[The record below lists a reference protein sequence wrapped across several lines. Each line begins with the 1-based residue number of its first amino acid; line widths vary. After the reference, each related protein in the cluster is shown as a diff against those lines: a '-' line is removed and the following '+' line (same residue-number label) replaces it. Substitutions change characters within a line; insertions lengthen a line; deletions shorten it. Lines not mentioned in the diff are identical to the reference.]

1 MTPMARSHLKRTPS
15 LSAQA
20 SRGAARVTAL
30 AAARGA
36 ARVLLLATACTFAF
50 AAAAS
55 AQAVTEIKVERVK
68 PQKDKHLTLRFL
80 KENRDFIRGR
90 FDLLKENPVKASGDA
105 MAIDP
110 RFLAYQKLMAEAL
123 ATRDSVATQQDA
135 WNRRDLMQSV
145 TQLGGLEMQLD
156 ALDKK
161 LADQRTRLGVL
172 QADFTGHQQTALIV
186 VLRGYPVDEVPAEV
200 ALHVEDGAQITVA
213 LSAEQRQSLQQ
224 GGVVQ
229 IFHGFVEPRSQV
241 IEIGLAADGGTPDH
255 GYVALEPTRDRLT
268 FLQLDM
274 SSVHRAQGATGMEAS
289 TWLHDAE
296 MPTGDR

>member
-1 MTPMARSHLKRTPS
+1 MTAMTELRLHRAPDFRSRAAQSEARPFLF
-15 LSAQA
+15 
-20 SRGAARVTAL
+20 AARLLLL
-30 AAARGA
+30 AAAFGVMTTTA
-36 ARVLLLATACTFAF
+36 AH
-50 AAAAS
+50 

-68 PQKDKHLTLRFL
+68 PEKEKHLTLRFL

-90 FDLLKENPVKASGDA
+90 FDMLKESAVKSSGEA

-110 RFLAYQKLMAEAL
+110 RYLAYQKMMAEAL
-123 ATRDSVATQQDA
+123 ATRDSVASAQDA

-186 VLRGYPVDEVPAEV
+186 VLRGYPVDEAPAQV
-200 ALHVEDGAQITVA
+200 ALRVEDGAEITVA
-213 LSAEQRQSLQQ
+213 LTAEQRQSLQQ
-224 GGVVQ
+224 GGIVQ
-229 IFHGFVEPRSQV
+229 IFHGFVEPRAQV
-241 IEIGLAADGGTPDH
+241 IEIGLAADGMTNDR